1 MKIALFADIHS
12 NLEALRACL
21 AHAEGE
27 GAGLFVFLGD
37 LVGYGADPVDCLNL
51 IAEYAEVGALLV
63 RGNHDEAALGGLA
76 ENMNPIAREAIHW
89 TRRQLGVRERA
100 FLSTLPMT
108 AMHGDLLF
116 VHASANQPQSWPYIY
131 SGNQAKRC
139 MDATDAAI
147 CFVGH
152 VHHQT
157 LYWLPTPGLARVL
170 TGAQVFTP
178 TPGVPIP
185 LARNRRWLAITG
197 SVGQPRDGNSAAAYA
212 LFEDESR
219 LLTFFRVPYDHQGAA
234 RKIVA
239 AGLPGQLAAQLLRGE

>member
-12 NLEALRACL
+12 NLEALQACL
-21 AHAEGE
+21 AHAEGQ
-27 GAGLFVFLGD
+27 GAGMFVFLGD
-37 LVGYGADPVDCLNL
+37 LVGYGADPVACLAL
-51 IAEYAEVGALLV
+51 VAQYAERGALLV

-76 ENMNPIAREAIHW
+76 GNMNPLAREAIDW
-89 TRRQLGVRERA
+89 TRRQLGARDCA
-100 FLSTLPMT
+100 FLSALPMT
-108 AMHGDLLF
+108 ARHGDLLF
-116 VHASANQPQSWPYIY
+116 VHAGARKPESWPYIY

-152 VHHQT
+152 VHQQT

-185 LARNRRWLAITG
+185 LARNRRWLAIVG
-197 SVGQPRDGNSAAAYA
+197 SVGQPRDGNCAAGYA

-219 LLTFFRVPYDHQGAA
+219 MLTFFRVSYDHQSAA
-234 RKIVA
+234 RKILV
-239 AGLPGQLAAQLLRGE
+239 AGLPGQLAEQLLDRE